1 MTFLE
6 IKNLLTEKFGDQVVL
21 QELPGLQPQLIIA
34 VVYIVDVCSFLKNN
48 PDTFF
53 DSLSCLTALDN
64 APTEST
70 FDVIYNLYSIPH
82 EHHLT
87 LKIIMDRGTE
97 SSLPSVD
104 SISSVYRTADWHE
117 REAFDFFGIK
127 FNHHPDLRRIL
138 LPDDWEGYPLR
149 KDYQQQA
156 YYHGIEVA
164 SVSTNDK
171 SN

>member
-6 IKNLLTEKFGDQVVL
+6 IKNLLIEKFGDQVIVL
-21 QELPGLQPQLIIA
+21 EVSGLQPQLVIA
-34 VVYIVDVCSFLKNN
+34 TEYIVDVCSFLKNN
-48 PDTFF
+48 ADTFF
-53 DSLSCLTALDN
+53 DFLSCLTALDN
-64 APTEST
+64 APTAST
-70 FDVIYNLYSIPH
+70 FDIVYNLFSIPH

-87 LKIIMDRGTE
+87 LKIILDRGTE
-97 SSLPSVD
+97 SQLPCVD

-117 REAFDFFGIK
+117 REAFDFFGIN

-164 SVSTNDK
+164 SVSTTDK
-171 SN
+171 NN